1 MSPGSCWNTSGP
13 EVGGGY
19 GATLSWRSEV
29 LILDP
34 VEVEDRKVLWAR
46 GVFSSE
52 FSSEELL
59 AQKLSMLNPKP
70 RFSTSTESKT
80 DANDAGMI
88 SCARESEGMGRPSSV
103 FVGVCRSE
111 VETDVTDEGVQEAE
125 RRVGVVQL
133 ESSKVKE
140 MGEEDTEEA
149 GDEKE
154 KSFCKLRI
162 EKRRPFLLRSLFT
175 VGIGEPALRRFSS
188 CRDSFS

>member
-1 MSPGSCWNTSGP
+1 V
-13 EVGGGY
+13 E
-19 GATLSWRSEV
+19 
-29 LILDP
+29 
-34 VEVEDRKVLWAR
+34 EVEDRKVLWAR
-46 GVFSSE
+46 GV

-88 SCARESEGMGRPSSV
+88 SCARESEGMDRPSSV
-103 FVGVCRSE
+103 FVGVCRLE
-111 VETDVTDEGVQEAE
+111 VVQTDVTDEGVQEAE

-162 EKRRPFLLRSLFT
+162 EKRRPFLLRSVFT
-175 VGIGEPALRRFSS
+175 VGIGEPALRRISS